1 MNGSTV
7 VRVIALLWLIVAAFM
22 IAPLLFGL
30 AYGEADAVRG
40 LLLSMGGIGV
50 VSGLVLVLVRPD
62 PRPFVT
68 RQGYLLVS
76 IGWLSVAALGA
87 IPFVLGGAIPS
98 YTDAFF
104 ETMSGFTTTG
114 ASILTDIES
123 LPRSLL
129 FWRSLTHWLG
139 GMGIVVLTVAI
150 LPLLGVGGLQLIGA
164 ESPGPTVDKFAPK
177 VAATAKILWLIYLG
191 LTVLQTLLLLLGG
204 LDLFDSLT
212 HTFGTLATGGF
223 SPRNASVA
231 AFDSA
236 YVDLVI
242 TVFMVAAGINF
253 ALYYR
258 LLTGR
263 LHSLTRNTE
272 LRAYLVIFVVASLLI
287 AWDLNGSVSES
298 FRESLRFGSFQAA
311 SILTTTGYATADFN
325 AWPAIA
331 RTALFALMFIG
342 GSTGS
347 TGGGIKVMRI
357 VTLFKQGW
365 NELNY
370 LMQPRGVFS
379 IRLNGLP
386 VRKNIVY
393 AVSGFVA
400 LYLFL
405 IIVTTVIVASTGA
418 SLETSLT
425 TALATLGNI
434 GPGLDAIGPTGNYA
448 FFPGHIKWI
457 LSIVMMLGR
466 LELYT
471 VLVLFSRRFWR
482 R

>member
-1 MNGSTV
+1 
-7 VRVIALLWLIVAAFM
+7 
-22 IAPLLFGL
+22 
-30 AYGEADAVRG
+30 
-40 LLLSMGGIGV
+40 
-50 VSGLVLVLVRPD
+50 
-62 PRPFVT
+62 
-68 RQGYLLVS
+68 
-76 IGWLSVAALGA
+76 
-87 IPFVLGGAIPS
+87 
-98 YTDAFF
+98 
-104 ETMSGFTTTG
+104 
-114 ASILTDIES
+114 
-123 LPRSLL
+123 
-129 FWRSLTHWLG
+129 
-139 GMGIVVLTVAI
+139 
-150 LPLLGVGGLQLIGA
+150 
-164 ESPGPTVDKFAPK
+164 VDKFAPK

-191 LTVLQTLLLLLGG
+191 MTVLQTLLLLLGG

-236 YVDLVI
+236 YVDIVI

-272 LRAYLVIFVVASLLI
+272 LKAYLAIFVVASLLI
-287 AWDLNGSVSES
+287 ARDLNGSVAES
-298 FRESLRFGSFQAA
+298 FGESLRFGSFQAA

-379 IRLNGLP
+379 IRLNGQP

-393 AVSGFVA
+393 AISGFVA

-405 IIVTTVIVASTGA
+405 IVVTTVIVATTGA

-434 GPGLDAIGPTGNYA
+434 GPGLDAIGPTQNYA
-448 FFPGHIKWI
+448 FFPAHIKWI

-471 VLVLFSRRFWR
+471 GLVLFSRRCWR